1 MKRRLCNRLTATTI
15 CNETTMCE
23 PRRGKPIRILP
34 RKLSGLLLCVGS
46 VALFTACENEPAI
59 DQVAS
64 EPALVQATKIP
75 HNAIITRQSRNDTL
89 LTLANADLCQE
100 LDLRSDFAALRQ
112 QADFAGLALAY
123 VGSITHELRLHAAD
137 QEFVARPIQTS
148 ASGNL
153 VRLDQRYK
161 GMRVWPAELAVKFDQ
176 AGHVVFV
183 RGSYIPT
190 PTGLNLTPSLDE
202 EAALNRALD
211 TLNYTAPCLGCK
223 AELAIYVAEAGT
235 ATLAYDVLAA
245 TNQINAR
252 QLLVDARDGAI
263 LFDQPLALTS
273 GAN

>member
-1 MKRRLCNRLTATTI
+1 
-15 CNETTMCE
+15 MCE

-64 EPALVQATKIP
+64 EPALVLATKIP

-100 LDLRSDFAALRQ
+100 LDPHSDFAALRQ

-123 VGSITHELRLHAAD
+123 LGSITHELRLHAAD
-137 QEFVARPIQTS
+137 REFVARPIQTS

-161 GMRVWPAELAVKFDQ
+161 GLRVWP
-176 AGHVVFV
+176 
-183 RGSYIPT
+183 
-190 PTGLNLTPSLDE
+190 
-202 EAALNRALD
+202 
-211 TLNYTAPCLGCK
+211 CL
-223 AELAIYVAEAGT
+223 
-235 ATLAYDVLAA
+235 
-245 TNQINAR
+245 
-252 QLLVDARDGAI
+252 LLHI
-263 LFDQPLALTS
+263 
-273 GAN
+273 